1 MSRYSNKI
9 LNLINTSCEHL
20 TAEQI
25 YLEMKKEEPGIVLAS
40 VYNNLNRLHED
51 GLIRKVVIE
60 GSPDRYDKMHKHD
73 HLICSRCGR
82 LSDIH
87 LSDFTSQIEE
97 QSGIKVLSYDLKINY
112 LCPECIREMENK
124 RRNENG

>member
-1 MSRYSNKI
+1 MSRYSKKI

-40 VYNNLNRLHED
+40 VYNNLNRLHEE

-60 GSPDRYDKMHKHD
+60 GSPERYDKMLKHD
-73 HLICSRCGR
+73 HLVCSRCGK
-82 LSDIH
+82 LTDIH

-112 LCPECIREMENK
+112 LCPECIRQMENI